1 MARMKVLLI
10 EDVPNL
16 GLAGEIHTIAAG
28 FARNYLMPRK
38 EVVPASKGA
47 MKQAD
52 DIRQSG
58 MRKRAKERSN
68 AEAQAEMIGMQK
80 LIFEVRAGDNDRLY
94 GSITNADV
102 AEQLEALLDFEIDR
116 RRIQLDAAIRELG
129 LFDVPIR
136 LMPEVTATFKV
147 AVVREGEGWAD
158 AEKRDAAAKAAVQAS
173 IERAAADAM
182 IFAAKDAAEAEAAAA
197 EEDGE
202 AGDDE

>member
-16 GLAGEIHTIAAG
+16 GLAGEIHTVAAG

-47 MKQAD
+47 VKQSE
-52 DIRQSG
+52 DIRQSAL
-58 MRKRAKERSN
+58 RKRAKERSN
-68 AEAQAEMIGMQK
+68 AEAQAAMIGKQK

-102 AEQLEALLDFEIDR
+102 AEQLAGMLDFEIDR
-116 RRIQLDAAIRELG
+116 RRIQLDAAIRDLG
-129 LFDVPIR
+129 IYDVPIR

-158 AEKRDAAAKAAVQAS
+158 AEQRQAANTMATES
-173 IERAAADAM
+173 S
-182 IFAAKDAAEAEAAAA
+182 
-197 EEDGE
+197 EEDE
-202 AGDDE
+202 

>member
-16 GLAGEIHTIAAG
+16 GLAGEIHTVAAG

-47 MKQAD
+47 VKQSE
-52 DIRQSG
+52 DIRQAG

-68 AEAQAEMIGMQK
+68 AEAQAEMISKQK
-80 LIFEVRAGDNDRLY
+80 LLFEVRAGDNDRLY

-102 AEQLEALLDFEIDR
+102 AEQLAGMLDFEIDR
-116 RRIQLDAAIRELG
+116 RRIQLDAAIRDLG
-129 LFDVPIR
+129 LYDVSIR

-158 AEKRDAAAKAAVQAS
+158 AEKRQ
-173 IERAAADAM
+173 AADTM
-182 IFAAKDAAEAEAAAA
+182 STESTEKDE
-197 EEDGE
+197 
-202 AGDDE
+202 